1 MSTVSHY
8 ALYQLLFAEAVAVPY
23 DRSAINRTRAALYRL
38 ANLYGIDPKPLMHS
52 IKGNKKAVKDAADKL
67 SGQGDMAAAVAT
79 MGTLATQ
86 LGYVAGHVHTEL
98 DDLNIPQLA
107 SDIFGM
113 LNTLA
118 VLDKLPT
125 AKAA

>member
-1 MSTVSHY
+1 MSTVTHY
-8 ALYQLLFAEAVAVPY
+8 ALFQLLFAEAVAVPY

-38 ANLYGIDPKPLMHS
+38 SNLYGIDPQPLMQR
-52 IKGNKKAVKDAADKL
+52 IKANKKAVKEATDALAA
-67 SGQGDMAAAVAT
+67 QGEMAAAVAT

-86 LGYVAGHVHTEL
+86 VGWMAGHVHTPLE
-98 DDLNIPQLA
+98 DLNIPQMA
-107 SDIFGM
+107 TDIFGM

>member
-1 MSTVSHY
+1 MTSVTHF
-8 ALYQLLFAEAVAVPY
+8 ALFQLLFAEAVAVPY

-38 ANLYGIDPKPLMHS
+38 SNLYGIDPKPLMQS
-52 IKGNKKAVKDAADKL
+52 IKGNKKAVRAAADSL
-67 SGQGDMAAAVAT
+67 AAQGDMSAAVAT

-86 LGYVAGHVHTEL
+86 VGYIAGHVHTPLEE
-98 DDLNIPQLA
+98 LNIPQLA
-107 SDIFGM
+107 TDIFGM

>member
-1 MSTVSHY
+1 MSTVTHF
-8 ALYQLLFAEAVAVPY
+8 ALFQLLFAEAVAVPY
-23 DRSAINRTRAALYRL
+23 DRTAINRTRSALYRL
-38 ANLYGIDPKPLMHS
+38 SNLYGIEPKPLMQR
-52 IKGNKKAVKDAADKL
+52 IKENKQGVKAATDALAAQD
-67 SGQGDMAAAVAT
+67 DNAAAVAT

-86 LGYVAGHVHTEL
+86 LGYLAGHVHTSPEE
-98 DDLNIPQLA
+98 LNIPQMA
-107 SDIFGM
+107 MDIFGM